1 MGQARQTVERRQL
14 GLTLRRLRKEA
25 GKSQQEAAKAIGK
38 VRSRI
43 VDLEDGRSAAPEED
57 LIKLLDC
64 YGVADE
70 QRETVL
76 ALGAEARKRQRRR
89 TYTDLLPGAFQR
101 FADLEASATEIS
113 SYESGVIPGLLQ
125 SPGYVRAII
134 EECDG
139 VWWDA
144 TTDAE
149 LEQRIAFRL
158 ERQERVLSST
168 ESSSFCF
175 VVTEESLRAVVGSS
189 QVIQEQLK
197 HLANLIDSRDDV
209 AVQILKR
216 DTKRNP
222 ARGGGFT
229 VFGFGDR
236 GSPVGFFTTVFGP
249 STYHSD
255 EADTAAMLHGFSEV
269 RSLALDRDKS
279 RGLIDKILKGG

>member
-1 MGQARQTVERRQL
+1 MERRQL
-14 GLTLRRLRKEA
+14 GLMLRRLRKEA
-25 GKSQQEAAKAIGK
+25 AKSQQEAAKAIGK

-43 VDLEDGRSAAPEED
+43 VDLEDGRSATPEDD

-64 YGVADE
+64 YGIADE

-76 ALGAEARKRQRRR
+76 ALGMEARKRQRRR

-125 SPGYVRAII
+125 SPGYVRAVI

-144 TTDAE
+144 TTTAE

-158 ERQERVLSST
+158 ERQERSLSLAEPRSFRFVLT
-168 ESSSFCF
+168 ED
-175 VVTEESLRAVVGSS
+175 SLRAVVGSPEVMRE
-189 QVIQEQLK
+189 QVQ
-197 HLANLIDSRDDV
+197 HLAAVIDTRDDLV
-209 AVQILKR
+209 VQLLKQ
-216 DTKRNP
+216 DAIRNP

-229 VFGFGDR
+229 VFGFADR
-236 GSPVGFFTTVFGP
+236 GSPVGFSSTVFSP

-255 EADTAAMLHGFSEV
+255 EADTAVMLRAFREIQ
-269 RSLALDRDKS
+269 SLALDRDRS
-279 RGLIDKILKGG
+279 RRLVDQILKGG

>member
-25 GKSQQEAAKAIGK
+25 GKSQQEAANAIGK

-43 VDLEDGRSAAPEED
+43 VDLEDGRSATPEDD

-64 YGVADE
+64 YGVSDE
-70 QRETVL
+70 RRETVL
-76 ALGAEARKRQRRR
+76 SLGAEARKRQRRR

-113 SYESGVIPGLLQ
+113 SYESGIIPGLLQ
-125 SPGYVRAII
+125 SPGYVRAVI

-158 ERQERVLSST
+158 DRQERSLTPTGQRSFRFVLT
-168 ESSSFCF
+168 ED
-175 VVTEESLRAVVGSS
+175 SLRAVVADAE
-189 QVIQEQLK
+189 VMHEQLQ
-197 HLANLIDSRDDV
+197 HLAALVDTRDDLV
-209 AVQILKR
+209 VQVLKQ
-216 DTKRNP
+216 DASRNP

-229 VFGFGDR
+229 VFSFSDR
-236 GSPVGFFTTVFGP
+236 GTPVGFFTAVFGP

-255 EADTAAMLHGFSEV
+255 EADTATMLHGFSELQN
-269 RSLALDRDKS
+269 LALDRDKS
-279 RGLIDKILKGG
+279 RALIDKISKGG